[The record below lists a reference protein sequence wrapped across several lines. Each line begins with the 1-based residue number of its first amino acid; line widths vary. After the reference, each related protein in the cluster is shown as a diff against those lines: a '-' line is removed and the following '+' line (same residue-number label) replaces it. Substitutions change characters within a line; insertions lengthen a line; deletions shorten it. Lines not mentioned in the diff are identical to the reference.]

1 MHTKFKFK
9 YSKPL
14 QDSHWK
20 QLVNVSTSSV
30 YGEID
35 KLGTQ
40 AKFLKFMED
49 NYGKLDQR
57 YNIRWCSTMKLK
69 TGSKSFY
76 GVDVRFESYSDA
88 ASFIML
94 HTCKEEND
102 NLRNY
107 PPRIVGH

>member
-14 QDSHWK
+14 QDPHWK

-30 YGEID
+30 YGRINKLEI
-35 KLGTQ
+35 Q
-40 AKFLKFMED
+40 IKFLKFMED
-49 NYGKLDQR
+49 NYGKLDER
-57 YNIRWCSTMKLK
+57 YNIRWTD
-69 TGSKSFY
+69 Y
-76 GVDVRFESYSDA
+76 GVDIRFESYSDA
-88 ASFIML
+88 GSFIML

-102 NLRNY
+102 NFRNY

>member
-57 YNIRWCSTMKLK
+57 YNIRWTDH
-69 TGSKSFY
+69 
-76 GVDVRFESYSDA
+76 GVDVRFGSYSDA

>member
-1 MHTKFKFK
+1 MPTKFKFI

-14 QDSHWK
+14 QDPHWK
-20 QLVNVSTSSV
+20 QLVNVSASSV

-35 KLGTQ
+35 ELGTQ
-40 AKFLKFMED
+40 VAFLKFMED

-57 YNIRWCSTMKLK
+57 YNIRWTDH
-69 TGSKSFY
+69 

-102 NLRNY
+102 NFRNY

>member
-1 MHTKFKFK
+1 MPTKFEYG
-9 YSKPL
+9 YSKSLRDP
-14 QDSHWK
+14 HWK
-20 QLVNVSTSSV
+20 QLVNVGIAPV
-30 YGEID
+30 YSLSGSND
-35 KLGTQ
+35 KGTQ
-40 AKFLKFMED
+40 NKFLKLMED

-57 YNIRWCSTMKLK
+57 YNIRWTDH
-69 TGSKSFY
+69 

-102 NLRNY
+102 NFRNY

>member
-14 QDSHWK
+14 QDPHWK

-30 YGEID
+30 YGRINKLEI
-35 KLGTQ
+35 Q
-40 AKFLKFMED
+40 VKFLKFMED

-57 YNIRWCSTMKLK
+57 YNIRWTD
-69 TGSKSFY
+69 Y
-76 GVDVRFESYSDA
+76 GVDVRFKLYSDA

-102 NLRNY
+102 NFRNY

>member
-14 QDSHWK
+14 QDPHWK

-30 YGEID
+30 YGRINKLEI
-35 KLGTQ
+35 Q
-40 AKFLKFMED
+40 VKFLKFMED

-57 YNIRWCSTMKLK
+57 YNIRWTD
-69 TGSKSFY
+69 Y
-76 GVDVRFESYSDA
+76 GADIRFESYSDA

-94 HTCKEEND
+94 HTCKKEND
-102 NLRNY
+102 NFRNY

>member
-1 MHTKFKFK
+1 MHTKFKFT

-14 QDSHWK
+14 QDAHWK

-30 YGEID
+30 YGRINKLEI
-35 KLGTQ
+35 Q
-40 AKFLKFMED
+40 VKFLKFMED

-57 YNIRWCSTMKLK
+57 YNIRWTDH
-69 TGSKSFY
+69 

-94 HTCKEEND
+94 HTKN
-102 NLRNY
+102 
-107 PPRIVGH
+107 PPISIQYR

>member
-1 MHTKFKFK
+1 MPTKFKFI

-14 QDSHWK
+14 QDPHWK
-20 QLVNVSTSSV
+20 QLVNVSASSV

-35 KLGTQ
+35 ELGTQ
-40 AKFLKFMED
+40 VAFLKFMED

-57 YNIRWCSTMKLK
+57 YNIRWTDH
-69 TGSKSFY
+69 

>member
-1 MHTKFKFK
+1 M
-9 YSKPL
+9 
-14 QDSHWK
+14 QDPHWK
-20 QLVNVSTSSV
+20 QLVNVSASSV

-35 KLGTQ
+35 ELGTQ
-40 AKFLKFMED
+40 VAFLKFMED
-49 NYGKLDQR
+49 NFGKLDQR
-57 YNIRWCSTMKLK
+57 YNIRWTDH
-69 TGSKSFY
+69 

>member
-14 QDSHWK
+14 QDSYWK

-30 YGEID
+30 YGRINKLEI
-35 KLGTQ
+35 Q
-40 AKFLKFMED
+40 VQFLKFMED

-57 YNIRWCSTMKLK
+57 YNIRWTDH
-69 TGSKSFY
+69 

-102 NLRNY
+102 NFRNY